1 MPSCVNVENDDQIY
15 TVNASYGRWPD
26 DGFCRT
32 LLDSGDVSAHDH
44 IDAYKIS
51 ADLYVPEVKG
61 FSDDVYLGV
70 LFNAKDENNF
80 DFVSFR

>member
-1 MPSCVNVENDDQIY
+1 MPSCVNVEKDDKIY

-32 LLDSGDVSAHDH
+32 LVDSANVSTH
-44 IDAYKIS
+44 DAYKIS

-61 FSDDVYLGV
+61 FSDDIYLGV
-70 LFNAKDENNF
+70 FFNAKDENNF
-80 DFVSFR
+80 DFVLFR